1 MIINDTVTE
10 ILACVGIATLFVII
24 LYGGTALLASLYIEL
39 LEWKDKRAK
48 SRTDRGYLY
57 IKAHNEYAEG
67 VIGTDIKLSFKQK
80 AQILFSK
87 GISVCIGKAIKRSD
101 NNGE

>member
-1 MIINDTVTE
+1 MIINDTVTG
-10 ILACVGIATLFVII
+10 ILACVGIATLVVII
-24 LYGGTALLASLYIEL
+24 LYGGTTVLTLLSVEL
-39 LEWKDKRAK
+39 SIWHDKRAK

-80 AQILFSK
+80 VQILFSK
-87 GISVCIGKAIKRSD
+87 GISVCVGKGIKRSD
-101 NNGE
+101 NNAR